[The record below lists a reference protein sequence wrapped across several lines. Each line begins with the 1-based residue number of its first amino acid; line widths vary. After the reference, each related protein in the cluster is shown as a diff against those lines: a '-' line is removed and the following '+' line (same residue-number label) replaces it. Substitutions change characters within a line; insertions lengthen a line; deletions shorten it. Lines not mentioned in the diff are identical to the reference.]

1 MLCHLLTKL
10 ELTASASMAQRLTDD
25 CVFQWVKK
33 KSVTTHGNMN
43 VKFNAVHFPCNYIT
57 YVKLNTKLLHNTFVN

>member
-1 MLCHLLTKL
+1 
-10 ELTASASMAQRLTDD
+10 MAQRLTDD

-43 VKFNAVHFPCNYIT
+43 VKFNVVHFPCNYIT